1 MWNITYDLNRLIPP
15 RKSGYE
21 FIKTIKLYIP
31 YKEIGLKILVRKE
44 QPLPF
49 FYETILKLVD
59 CKCNEIIS
67 ISELTGVEE
76 EILND
81 VVGEMSKL
89 DLVYVKSNIITLT
102 PKGRTALNDLKKT
115 VIEREEINR
124 IYINSITGKIE
135 DLEHMYKK
143 PTYKNPCLDEVIR
156 ITDEFITS
164 HFNDFNEYYQ
174 KRQEN
179 YEVKGQSHN
188 IKNEIYQIIGKEYEK
203 LCYLEEKA
211 FVYKNIRDNDLLYEC
226 ENDPD
231 NVYGSTLAKQIY
243 DCVGAK
249 NFLDTPYHC
258 GKYFNTKVVID
269 KEKEENTQKLIQVV
283 ENNSASGSNNTTKDI
298 EEYYFSDRYLL
309 EKEYGYILTSIKDI
323 RPTEIVISSGNL
335 SEVLDDNVIATLQA
349 SLDNAKIYIICDVNE
364 NRISKLKS
372 KMLNHKQKKRNRI
385 QWIERENINQTN
397 IILYPRCAINIKYI
411 PITVDKDYLIQEIA
425 EITFDTEKVLQQK
438 NSLLNIEN

>member
-1 MWNITYDLNRLIPP
+1 
-15 RKSGYE
+15 
-21 FIKTIKLYIP
+21 
-31 YKEIGLKILVRKE
+31 
-44 QPLPF
+44 
-49 FYETILKLVD
+49 
-59 CKCNEIIS
+59 
-67 ISELTGVEE
+67 
-76 EILND
+76 
-81 VVGEMSKL
+81 
-89 DLVYVKSNIITLT
+89 
-102 PKGRTALNDLKKT
+102 
-115 VIEREEINR
+115 
-124 IYINSITGKIE
+124 
-135 DLEHMYKK
+135 MYKK

-243 DCVGAK
+243 DCVGAR